1 MQIVDVVFVYQLK
14 SPELVRWHSRR
25 HSHPHP
31 QFELH
36 YFLGGDARFE
46 NGADR
51 YRVRHGSLFLTP
63 PELVHAVVPGEL
75 HRPISYYAVLFT
87 LDPDNPLQ
95 REVESAAFQRSFP
108 RHIGFRHRV
117 LFEELTSRYAHT
129 SPDRHAAAVHMLQ
142 ALLWDLVAEG
152 RGGSGNRTPG
162 SSAESGRSRQGGA
175 VPAPA
180 TGTRRSPRNVGRHDY
195 NVHVDRAVQLFERHV
210 TEAITI
216 SEVARRLGVT
226 PAHLTRLFDRYL
238 GVSPLQYYRRLRME
252 VAASLL
258 INTTRSVKEISFEL
272 GFANP
277 FHFSRSFSRFAE
289 ISPSEFRREYYR
301 NNPTGYAG
309 KIVQDP

>member
-25 HSHPHP
+25 HFHPAP

-46 NGADR
+46 NGGDR

-87 LDPDNPLQ
+87 LDPDNPL
-95 REVESAAFQRSFP
+95 REEIGRTAFQRSFP

-142 ALLWDLVAEG
+142 ALLWDIIAEG
-152 RGGSGNRTPG
+152 RDITGDSVAGDRSGGTQPDPRGMVST
-162 SSAESGRSRQGGA
+162 
-175 VPAPA
+175 
-180 TGTRRSPRNVGRHDY
+180 TGTRRAGRTIGRHDY
-195 NVHVDRAVQLFERHV
+195 NVHIDRAVQLFERHV
-210 TEAITI
+210 TEAITV

-226 PAHLTRLFDRYL
+226 PAHLTRLFDHHL

-258 INTTRSVKEISFEL
+258 INTTRSIKEISFEL

-277 FHFSRSFSRFAE
+277 FHFSRSFSRFTE
-289 ISPSEFRREYYR
+289 ISPSEFRRQYYR

-309 KIVQDP
+309 KIVRDP